1 MITMTN
7 SENNPSDEIIGI
19 TTIKDYLI
27 ELSDFFKINPKKYS
41 QHHYF
46 YRGQRKDTPE
56 VLPSLI
62 RDNMFASEVQIINQA
77 YGRRP
82 LIFKEQNSSFERLT
96 KLQHYGLKTRL
107 LDLTLNPLVALFF
120 ACDGDED
127 KDGVVY
133 IYDADS
139 FDYNSKEVLIH
150 AAISEM
156 EIINGIYIQDLLIE
170 LKDKGIISSLDLE
183 KYRENNCERFK
194 KILKGEYFVISNL
207 SNDRLIQQSGAF
219 FIPGCIEIAE
229 EENPEKCSIHK
240 VKKVGVEKYL
250 LIKYRIP
257 WNKKKDLLEELDL
270 YNINRASL
278 FPELDYQ
285 MRYINEMHCKTEF
298 DSSKKPDVDFSKES
312 EENYEEEKYETKP
325 DELIDE
331 PEKAL
336 PEATIITDKDETD
349 ESVIWS
355 SVKKWTPPTI
365 SQELVFNIFKE
376 NMIID
381 WYKKD
386 QVISKIRKEVN
397 RSIDDSMRYTSD
409 GSEKWANVIV
419 NMVMSDFNEY
429 LQRKEENNKSQ

>member
-1 MITMTN
+1 MTN
-7 SENNPSDEIIGI
+7 PENTPSDDTIEI
-19 TTIKDYLI
+19 TAVKDYLI
-27 ELSDFFKINPKKYS
+27 ELSDFFEINPKKYS

-46 YRGQRKDTPE
+46 YRGQRTDTPE

-62 RDNMFASEVQIINQA
+62 RDNMFASEVKIINQA

-82 LIFKEQNSSFERLT
+82 LIFKEQNTSFERLT

-120 ACDGDED
+120 ACDGDEQ

-156 EIINGIYIQDLLIE
+156 EIINGISIQDLLIE
-170 LKDKGIISSLDLE
+170 LKDKGIFSSLELE
-183 KYRENNCERFK
+183 KYRGNDCEKFK
-194 KILKGEYFVISNL
+194 KLLKGDYFVISNL

-219 FIPGCIEIAE
+219 FIPGCIEISE
-229 EENPEKCSIHK
+229 EEDLENCLVHK

-250 LIKYRIP
+250 LIKYKIP

-285 MRYINEMHCKTEF
+285 MKYINDMHCNTEF
-298 DSSKKPDVDFSKES
+298 DSSKTPNVNFSKES
-312 EENYEEEKYETKP
+312 EESYDEEKYETKP
-325 DELIDE
+325 ADKIDE
-331 PEKAL
+331 PETFL
-336 PEATIITDKDETD
+336 PKTTIITNEDETD

-355 SVKKWTPPTI
+355 SVKKLTPPAI
-365 SQELVFNIFKE
+365 SQELVFNTFKE
-376 NMIID
+376 NMIVD

-419 NMVMSDFNEY
+419 NMVLSDFKEY
-429 LQRKEENNKSQ
+429 LERKDKIDDSQ